1 MSDTATPRS
10 AMAATGLFTKTDTRM
25 LMGQVLLAIAAFGIG
40 IFQGLAQALDRVM
53 PADATI
59 WTMFPGLQ
67 NYYQGLTSHAVLL
80 VFVFTFAF
88 SSGFM
93 TLVHQQSLN
102 VKPRTWLLVSSFAA
116 IVIGGVLAAW
126 QIFTND
132 ASVLFTMYAP
142 LQASWIFYVGATLV
156 VISTWLI
163 GLNAM
168 LSYLE
173 WKKAN
178 PGERI
183 PLQAFSVLATY
194 AMWFIASLGVAVL
207 VLFMYIPWSM
217 GLVEHTDPQLA
228 RTLFWFTGHPIV
240 YFWLLPAYVSW
251 YTMIPKQVGGRIFSD
266 GLVRLVFILF
276 LILSIPTGLHHQY
289 TDPGILSEIKTVHLV
304 MTFGVFFPSVITF
317 FSVMAALES
326 GGRANGGKGLLGW
339 ITKLP
344 WGDPSVTAQ
353 LLAMIG
359 FILGGISGLVNASYT
374 VNLVIHNTAWI
385 PGHFHLTVG
394 TAVALS
400 LMGISYWMLPH
411 MTGRALWGR
420 RTALAQ
426 SWLWL
431 GGVLIFSRGQIMG
444 GLLGLPRRLSVSN
457 LAYDQ
462 PEWLTSHQWTAV
474 GGTIMFISGVLF
486 LLVVVMTL
494 VAGERD
500 TMVDMPVG
508 ETVVG
513 AAESWPALDR
523 WPVWI
528 GLAVVLILIA
538 YVPVALTYSPNFVVP
553 GITSAFGGG

>member
-10 AMAATGLFTKTDTRM
+10 AMAASGLFTRRDTRM
-25 LMGQVLLAIAAFGIG
+25 LLGQVLLAIAAFGIG

-53 PADATI
+53 PPDATI

-88 SSGFM
+88 SNGFM
-93 TLVHQQSLN
+93 TLVHQKSLG
-102 VKPRTWLLVSSFAA
+102 VKPRSWLLVASFAS

-132 ASVLFTMYAP
+132 ASVLYTMYAP
-142 LQASWIFYVGATLV
+142 LQASWIFYLGATLV

-163 GLNAM
+163 ALNAM
-168 LSYLE
+168 LTYLE
-173 WKKAN
+173 WKKAH

-183 PLQAFSVLATY
+183 PLQAFTVLATY
-194 AMWFIASLGVAVL
+194 AMWFIASLGVAIL
-207 VLFMYIPWSM
+207 VLAMYLPWSM
-217 GLVEHTDPQLA
+217 GLVANTDPQLA

-251 YTMIPKQVGGRIFSD
+251 YTMIPEQVGGRIFSD

-276 LILSIPTGLHHQY
+276 LLLSIPTGLHHQY
-289 TDPGILSEIKTVHLV
+289 TDPGLLSEIKAIHLV

-339 ITKLP
+339 IPKLP

-359 FILGGISGLVNASYT
+359 FILGGISGLINASYT
-374 VNLVIHNTAWI
+374 VNLVVHNTAWI

-400 LMGISYWMLPH
+400 LMGITYWMLPY
-411 MTGRALWGR
+411 MTGRGLWGR

-431 GGVLIFSRGQIMG
+431 VGVLIFSRGQIMG
-444 GLLGLPRRLSVSN
+444 GLLGLPRRLNVST

-462 PEWLTSHQWTAV
+462 PEWLASHQWTAV
-474 GGTIMFISGVLF
+474 GGTIMFVSGVLF
-486 LLVVVMTL
+486 LLVVAMTL

-500 TMVDMPVG
+500 TIVEMPVG
-508 ETVVG
+508 EPVVG
-513 AAESWPALDR
+513 AAESWPVLDR

-528 GLAVVLILIA
+528 GLTVVLILIA

-553 GITSAFGGG
+553 GVTSVFGGG